1 MCLVCTRET
10 RFSTWLTS
18 AVFLGSIAPQKRGVS
33 SCPGRHYIKAGA
45 LAGHKRSD
53 FTLIT
58 GGSGRSRGTRKNGSG
73 NSNGIRAA
81 RSTPSAS
88 GMPSRASALI
98 GTRSATRR
106 LVARIM
112 ASGRCADA

>member
-1 MCLVCTRET
+1 MPERI
-10 RFSTWLTS
+10 S
-18 AVFLGSIAPQKRGVS
+18 GSSRS
-33 SCPGRHYIKAGA
+33 GRHYVGAPPKAGT
-45 LAGHKRSD
+45 LGGHKRSD

-58 GGSGRSRGTRKNGSG
+58 GGIGGSRGTRKNGSG
-73 NSNGIRAA
+73 NSNGIMAA

-98 GTRSATRR
+98 GTRSAIRK

-112 ASGRCADA
+112 ASGSCADA